1 MSSEK
6 PNDNSSPSLWAVASI
21 SAVIA
26 IACIGVYDWL
36 SRKSEREIVANT
48 TREVAASTS
57 REVAAVM
64 QKDKSQQEALAIAQA
79 LRIERLATGIA
90 SAAGVRTALA
100 EYIAVNGTLPSKLS
114 DLGLPE
120 VTPSAFIESIE
131 LLPGPVIQLNFL
143 PKADLDGSVQL
154 RPDIHLETG
163 MIRQWHCTS
172 ADFKIITNI
181 GDCQY
186 TGR

>member
-36 SRKSEREIVANT
+36 SRQT
-48 TREVAASTS
+48 GREVVVVTPSGKDPK
-57 REVAAVM
+57 VAQA
-64 QKDKSQQEALAIAQA
+64 EALR
-79 LRIERLATGIA
+79 LERLATGIA
-90 SAAGVRTALA
+90 SAASVRTAMA
-100 EYIAVNGTLPSKLS
+100 EYIAVNVALPSKLS